1 MQISEHFTLEELTR
15 SDTAARLSIDNE
27 PSSQGIENLTQ
38 LCDNIL
44 EPIRSNYNLPIY
56 PSSGFRCLELNRKIG
71 SSYSSQHTKGM
82 AVDFEVKGV
91 PNMDV
96 ALWIIDNLDY
106 DQLILEFYKEDQP
119 NSGWIHCSYVG
130 RDNRKEAKRF
140 DGSSWDSLP

>member
-56 PSSGFRCLELNRKIG
+56 PRVDSG
-71 SSYSSQHTKGM
+71 
-82 AVDFEVKGV
+82 V
-91 PNMDV
+91 
-96 ALWIIDNLDY
+96 
-106 DQLILEFYKEDQP
+106 
-119 NSGWIHCSYVG
+119 
-130 RDNRKEAKRF
+130 
-140 DGSSWDSLP
+140 